1 MRYRLRTLMIV
12 LAVLPP
18 LLAVLSIPLLRMI
31 EISRRSEEPP
41 LEHYGVGPTNVETPD
56 LDAVRE

>member
-18 LLAVLSIPLLRMI
+18 MLAGAWFAFSHYRDERALSMEYERIPLLR
-31 EISRRSEEPP
+31 SVARATDRQAP
-41 LEHYGVGPTNVETPD
+41 
-56 LDAVRE
+56 